1 MAGVLFQQGALFSS
15 LTVVENVA
23 LPLIEHAG
31 LSRADAEHLACVK
44 LALAGLPLSA
54 ANKYP
59 ASLSGGMIKRA
70 ALARALALDPDIL
83 FLDEPTA
90 GLDPIGAAA
99 FDQLILTL
107 RDALGLSV
115 FLITHDL
122 DTLYTPSPTGSRYWH
137 RNASWWPTP
146 SNGSPKPTTPG
157 FMNTS
162 TAHEAAPPTLRPH
175 RSRRDEMETR
185 AHHVMIGLFSVLVVL
200 SALGFGLWLAKS
212 SVDTAFKDYEVVFNE
227 AVSGLSRGSPVQY
240 SGIKVG
246 DVLQLSLDPKDP
258 RRVLARIRLAG
269 DTPIKEDTSAK
280 LALTGITGTSLIQ
293 LSGGTPQSAELK
305 GKDGK
310 LPEIIA
316 SPSPISR
323 LLSDSSD
330 LMSSINVLLH
340 NANALFSTENVENVS
355 KTLNNLQQTTGAI
368 ASQRDDIR
376 QVLQQMTQVSKQVS
390 GTLEQTSQLMRNAN
404 NLLDKQGT
412 QALGSAERAMQSLE
426 QSSATLNKLLANNQ
440 DSVNSGLQ
448 GLNELGPAIRE
459 LRDTLGSLRTVSQR
473 LNANPSGYLLGR
485 DKNKEFTP

>member
-1 MAGVLFQQGALFSS
+1 
-15 LTVVENVA
+15 
-23 LPLIEHAG
+23 
-31 LSRADAEHLACVK
+31 
-44 LALAGLPLSA
+44 
-54 ANKYP
+54 
-59 ASLSGGMIKRA
+59 
-70 ALARALALDPDIL
+70 
-83 FLDEPTA
+83 
-90 GLDPIGAAA
+90 
-99 FDQLILTL
+99 
-107 RDALGLSV
+107 
-115 FLITHDL
+115 
-122 DTLYTPSPTGSRYWH
+122 
-137 RNASWWPTP
+137 
-146 SNGSPKPTTPG
+146 
-157 FMNTS
+157 
-162 TAHEAAPPTLRPH
+162 
-175 RSRRDEMETR
+175 METR

>member
-1 MAGVLFQQGALFSS
+1 
-15 LTVVENVA
+15 
-23 LPLIEHAG
+23 
-31 LSRADAEHLACVK
+31 
-44 LALAGLPLSA
+44 
-54 ANKYP
+54 
-59 ASLSGGMIKRA
+59 
-70 ALARALALDPDIL
+70 
-83 FLDEPTA
+83 
-90 GLDPIGAAA
+90 
-99 FDQLILTL
+99 
-107 RDALGLSV
+107 
-115 FLITHDL
+115 
-122 DTLYTPSPTGSRYWH
+122 
-137 RNASWWPTP
+137 
-146 SNGSPKPTTPG
+146 
-157 FMNTS
+157 
-162 TAHEAAPPTLRPH
+162 
-175 RSRRDEMETR
+175 METR

-200 SALGFGLWLAKS
+200 AALGFGLWLAKS

-412 QALGSAERAMQSLE
+412 QALGNAERAMQSLE